1 MFVTGNILQPLIDLN
16 EAVLRFFH
24 EEVGFG
30 WGLSIICLTIA
41 IRLLILPLTYKQVR
55 SMQDMQRFSPE
66 IKRIRDRYS
75 DDKQRQNEELM
86 KLYKDHGFNP
96 LGSCLPLLLQLP
108 FFFSLYWTL
117 QPSGD
122 VAQQIRDGADG
133 LRDFLW
139 MPDLTAKLTDHTG
152 ALIVTVILYVGSQ
165 LGSSYVSSLSVQD
178 KNQRRLL
185 FIFPFVFVPIVIN
198 FPAGLLVY
206 WITTNFFTIAQQ
218 LAVKKFLPPKD
229 ATPIG
234 EDKAG
239 GKGDD
244 GDGAGAK
251 SSRKRPP
258 SKPKAATAAV
268 AESDARPG
276 KKKPKAATAS
286 NGSSD
291 GGPRKAPPRSPRKK
305 KKRTGRRR

>member
-1 MFVTGNILQPLIDLN
+1 MLVTANILQPLIDLN

-24 EEVGFG
+24 EEVHFG

-122 VAQQIRDGADG
+122 VAQQIRDGAD
-133 LRDFLW
+133 RFQDFLW

-152 ALIVTVILYVGSQ
+152 ALVITVILYVGSQ

-229 ATPIG
+229 STPIG
-234 EDKAG
+234 EDSK
-239 GKGDD
+239 DD
-244 GDGAGAK
+244 GDEAPAK

-268 AESDARPG
+268 AESDARPA

-286 NGSSD
+286 NGSND
-291 GGPRKAPPRSPRKK
+291 GGPRKPPPRSPRKK